1 MKKLQ
6 LLTLSLLTFIF
17 LSTACS
23 KKDEDKPQPTPEP
36 TESNVWAVFIEGS
49 SDSEISIEV
58 IEYGN
63 KRFCYEGDECI
74 SVENQLSQFYTV
86 FAGQELLLVYSEQD
100 KIPTSVSLNNLNIT
114 EGAGTMRLAVGKFAT
129 VDGERTFQES
139 ETLYTSP
146 ELVGGY
152 IYSFKY

>member
-1 MKKLQ
+1 M
-6 LLTLSLLTFIF
+6 
-17 LSTACS
+17 
-23 KKDEDKPQPTPEP
+23 
-36 TESNVWAVFIEGS
+36 FIEGS

-129 VDGERTFQES
+129 VDANALFRKAKRFILRLS
-139 ETLYTSP
+139 
-146 ELVGGY
+146 
-152 IYSFKY
+152 